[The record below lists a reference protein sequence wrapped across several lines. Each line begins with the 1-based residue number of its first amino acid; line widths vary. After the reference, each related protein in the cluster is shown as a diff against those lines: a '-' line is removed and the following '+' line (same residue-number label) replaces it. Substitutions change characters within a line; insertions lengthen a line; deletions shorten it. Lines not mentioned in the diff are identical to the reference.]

1 MTNTTTPPPAPLD
14 PEQTRKQ
21 EMLGDIALAWA
32 IAALRKRNGLSH
44 EELAT
49 QTGVPE
55 QELMFHE
62 LGSLPISLPRLM
74 SLLPALTA
82 VFDDS

>member
-1 MTNTTTPPPAPLD
+1 MTNTITPAPARLD

-32 IAALRKRNGLSH
+32 IAALRKQNGLSH
-44 EELAT
+44 EELAGR
-49 QTGVPE
+49 TGVPE

-62 LGSLPISLPRLM
+62 LGYLPISLPRLM